1 MVKLRGEVVLKGS
14 VAYVPQT
21 AYIVNASVKDNILF
35 GLPFNQER
43 YQTAIKAACLQADL
57 DALPAGDTW
66 MHVDACVCFCGRRL
80 GGWCIADPWRP
91 EPVCDRVV
99 RDRVCV

>member
-1 MVKLRGEVVLKGS
+1 MVKLRGDVVLKGS

-66 MHVDACVCFCGRRL
+66 MRGCVC
-80 GGWCIADPWRP
+80 
-91 EPVCDRVV
+91 V
-99 RDRVCV
+99 RVCVFVSGAWEGGALLTHGGLSQCV